1 MEKKLMKYQILEIK
15 QEIDHIREYVESD
28 LCKKCEEMQ
37 TRLKQCESLLDEYS
51 RQDMDNSEPDS

>member
-1 MEKKLMKYQILEIK
+1 MKYQILEIK

-37 TRLKQCESLLDEYS
+37 TRLKQCESLLDESS